1 MYNKTLLSAS
11 ILLALNAPVH
21 AEDVKEMEKI
31 VVSATKTE
39 QQKKDIS
46 SSIEIVSADDMSES
60 MASDLKQALKNKPGV
75 SAQGSGRFGLS
86 GFNIRGIEN
95 SRIKMMIDD
104 VQQPNSYN
112 PGRNEQRFYS
122 NGIEIDTLQQIEINK
137 SPSSV
142 AYGSGALGGLVLLR
156 TKNPSDFLV
165 TDQDETRFGIKTSYA
180 SVDDEFKNT
189 ATVAARKGNF
199 EGILIGTYA
208 SGHETKTHDSGS
220 SVEGPDRGEANPADN
235 ELQNIFAKGIYQVN
249 DANKVG
255 ITLEY
260 YTKDYDEKEL
270 NYNGYS
276 IPSMRPGQSS
286 YDYEDSH
293 NKDENS
299 RFRVGLSHDW
309 LLQTVI
315 TDEINWSIDFQGA
328 ESISKNHDTTNFAGK
343 RNRERKAKENSV
355 QLNAKATKFLDLT
368 DSFHQF
374 TYGLNYIS
382 SDFDLDNTDYTIG
395 SGAAKPGA
403 TGMPDAKQ
411 KQWGLFVQNQAYLLE
426 DQWIITTGLRYDSFE
441 TTPSTDEAFS
451 THYDTNKDNALT
463 AKLGSVYHINE
474 NLSLFGQISQGFKA
488 PTVYDLYYF
497 YGRGAIIEANPDLKS
512 EKSLSYEMG
521 LRGNNNVVS
530 FELST
535 FLSEY
540 KDFITRSHTGTKDG
554 KEVYTKQN
562 LNKVEIYGAELSSTL
577 LLDEAFDAPTGSYF
591 RFNLAYADGED
602 KQTGNALDSVSP
614 LTAGISVGLKREN
627 YGADATMRM
636 VARKTDWSEKDN
648 IDAPGYGLLD
658 LTVFYSPVK
667 DLTLRAGLFNA
678 LNKKY
683 WSYDELDGNKG
694 TSGFNIDGKSQPGR
708 NWGVSVDY
716 QF

>member
-39 QQKKDIS
+39 QQKKDVS

-60 MASDLKQALKNKPGV
+60 MASDLKQALKNQPGA

-86 GFNIRGIEN
+86 GFNIRGIES

-112 PGRNEQRFYS
+112 PGANEQRFYS

-189 ATVAARKGNF
+189 ATVATRKGNF

-235 ELQNIFAKGIYQVN
+235 KLQNIFAKGIYQVN

-255 ITLEY
+255 LILERY
-260 YTKDYDEKEL
+260 AKDYDEQEL

-276 IPSMRPGQSS
+276 ISGGPGRPDYNYTDS
-286 YDYEDSH
+286 Y
-293 NKDENS
+293 NRDENS
-299 RFRVGLSHDW
+299 RVRIGLSHEW
-309 LLQTVI
+309 SLNTVI
-315 TDEINWSIDFQGA
+315 TDEINWSIDFQET

-343 RNRERKAKENSV
+343 RNRERKAKENSI

-368 DSFHQF
+368 DSFHQL
-374 TYGLNYIS
+374 TYGFNYIS

-411 KQWGLFVQNQAYLLE
+411 IQWGMFVQNQAFLLE
-426 DQWIITTGLRYDSFE
+426 DQWIVTAGLRYDSFE

-451 THYDTNKDNALT
+451 THYDDNKDSAVT
-463 AKLGSVYHINE
+463 AKLGSVYHIND

-540 KDFITRSHTGTKDG
+540 KDFITRSNTGKKDG

-577 LLDEAFDAPTGSYF
+577 LLDEAFNAPTGSYF

-614 LTAGISVGLKREN
+614 LTAAISVGLKRES
-627 YGADATMRM
+627 YGVDATMRV
-636 VARKTDWSEKDN
+636 VARKTDWSEEDN

-658 LTVFYSPVK
+658 LTGFYSPLK

-678 LNKKY
+678 FNKKY
-683 WSYDELDGNKG
+683 WSYDELNGDDG

-708 NWGVSVDY
+708 NWGVSADY

>member
-1 MYNKTLLSAS
+1 MYKKTLLSAS
-11 ILLALNAPVH
+11 ILLALNAPAH
-21 AEDVKEMEKI
+21 PEDTKEMEQI

-39 QQKKDIS
+39 QQKKDVS
-46 SSIEIVSADDMSES
+46 SSIEAVSSEDMSES
-60 MASDLKQALKNKPGV
+60 MALDLKQALKNQPGV
-75 SAQGSGRFGLS
+75 NVQGSGRFGLS

-104 VQQPNSYN
+104 VQQPNSYD
-112 PGRNEQRFYS
+112 PGANEQRFYS
-122 NGIEIDTLQQIEINK
+122 NGVEIDTLQQIEINK

-189 ATVAARKGNF
+189 ATVATRNGNF

-208 SGHETKTHDSGS
+208 SGNETKTHNSGS

-235 ELQNIFAKGIYQVN
+235 KLQNIFAKGIYQIN

-255 ITLEY
+255 LILERY
-260 YTKDYDEKEL
+260 AKDYDEREL
-270 NYNGYS
+270 NYNNYVTSGG
-276 IPSMRPGQSS
+276 PGRP
-286 YDYEDSH
+286 DYRYTDSF
-293 NKDENS
+293 NRDENS
-299 RFRVGLSHDW
+299 RLRIGLSHDW
-309 LLQTVI
+309 SLNTVI
-315 TDEINWSIDFQGA
+315 TDEINWSIDFQET
-328 ESISKNHDTTNFAGK
+328 ESISKNRDTTNVNGT
-343 RNRERKAKENSV
+343 RIRERKAKESSI
-355 QLNAKATKFLDLT
+355 QLNAKVTKFLDFS
-368 DSFHQF
+368 DSFHQI

-382 SDFDLDNTDYTIG
+382 SDFELDNTDYYLDTG
-395 SGAAKPGA
+395 NVTPGA

-411 KQWGLFVQNQAYLLE
+411 IQWGVFVQNQAYLLE
-426 DQWIITTGLRYDSFE
+426 DQWIVTGGLRYDGFK
-441 TTPSTDEAFS
+441 TTPSTDEAFA
-451 THYDTNKDNALT
+451 TRYDANKEDAVT
-463 AKLGSVYHINE
+463 AKIGTVYHIND

-497 YGRGAIIEANPDLKS
+497 YARGAIIEANPDLKP

-521 LRGNNNVVS
+521 LRANHAMMS
-530 FELST
+530 FEIST

-540 KDFITRSHTGTKDG
+540 KDFIARSKTGTSNGRD
-554 KEVYTKQN
+554 VFTKQN

-577 LLDEAFDAPTGSYF
+577 LLDEAFSAPTGSYF
-591 RFNLAYADGED
+591 RVNLAYADGED

-614 LTAGISVGLKREN
+614 LTAAISVGLKRES
-627 YGADATMRM
+627 YGADATVRM
-636 VARKTDWSEKDN
+636 VARKSDWSDEDN
-648 IDAPGYGLLD
+648 IDAPGYGLVD
-658 LTVFYSPVK
+658 LTGFYSPAR
-667 DLTLRAGLFNA
+667 DLTLRAGLFNV

-683 WSYDELDGNKG
+683 WSYDELDDEDG
-694 TSGFNIDGKSQPGR
+694 TSDFNIDRKTQPGR
-708 NWGVSVDY
+708 NWGVSIDY

>member
-21 AEDVKEMEKI
+21 AENVKEMDKI

-46 SSIEIVSADDMSES
+46 SSIEIVSADDMSKS
-60 MASDLKQALKNKPGV
+60 IASDLKQALNNQPGV

-112 PGRNEQRFYS
+112 PGANEQRFYS

-235 ELQNIFAKGIYQVN
+235 DLQNIFAKGIYQVN
-249 DANKVG
+249 EANKIG
-255 ITLEY
+255 FTLEY

-286 YDYEDSH
+286 YDYQDSY
-293 NKDENS
+293 NNDKNS
-299 RFRVGLSHDW
+299 RLRVGLSHDW

-368 DSFHQF
+368 DSFHQL

-395 SGAAKPGA
+395 SGVAKPGA

-411 KQWGLFVQNQAYLLE
+411 KQWGLFVQNQAHLLE

-451 THYDTNKDNALT
+451 THYDANKDNALT

-521 LRGNNNVVS
+521 LRGDNNVVS

-554 KEVYTKQN
+554 KKVYTKQN

-577 LLDEAFDAPTGSYF
+577 LLDEAFNAPTGSYF

-614 LTAGISVGLKREN
+614 LTAGVSVGLKREN

-636 VARKTDWSEKDN
+636 VARKTDWSEEDN

-658 LTVFYSPVK
+658 LTGFYSPVK

-683 WSYDELDGNKG
+683 WSYDELNGDDG
-694 TSGFNIDGKSQPGR
+694 TSSFNIDGKSQPGR
-708 NWGVSVDY
+708 NWGVSADY